1 MLQILE
7 LGIPLLDG
15 LLIRPDGNEE
25 RDVIGAM
32 DAPRARF
39 DANQTSRAFVYL
51 TVGLASIADQLI
63 VGLLVAAPL
72 LADSAITR
80 TEVFATTVWT
90 SYSIVY

>member
-1 MLQILE
+1 MPPPQA
-7 LGIPLLDG
+7 LDSAG
-15 LLIRPDGNEE
+15 QGRHKG
-25 RDVIGAM
+25 
-32 DAPRARF
+32 RANTPAKALRTEGPGF

-72 LADSAITR
+72 LADPAITR
-80 TEVFATTVWT
+80 TEVCAQTVRT